1 MKHIIICLFFVIFF
15 SSCAVIERESKTG
28 PPPWAPAHG
37 YRAKHVYHYYPSTS
51 VYFDINRK
59 VYFFMERGIWK
70 VSAVLPS
77 IIIVDPGEFV
87 VIELD
92 TDKPYHHF
100 KQHKNKYP
108 PGKYKK
114 LSISK

>member
-1 MKHIIICLFFVIFF
+1 MKQIVICLFFVLFLN
-15 SSCAVIERESKTG
+15 SCAVIEKDSKSG

-37 YRAKHVYHYYPSTS
+37 YRAKHVYHYYPSAY
-51 VYFDINRK
+51 VYFDIDRK
-59 VYFFMERGIWK
+59 VYFFVEGGIWK
-70 VSAVLPS
+70 TSSVLPS
-77 IIIVDPGEFV
+77 GIVIDSDECV

-100 KQHKNKYP
+100 KQHKKKYP

-114 LSISK
+114 L